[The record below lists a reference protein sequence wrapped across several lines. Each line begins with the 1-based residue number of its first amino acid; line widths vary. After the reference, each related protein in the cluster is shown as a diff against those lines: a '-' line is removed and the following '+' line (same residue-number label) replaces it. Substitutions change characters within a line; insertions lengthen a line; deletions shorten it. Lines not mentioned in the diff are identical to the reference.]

1 MGEEV
6 IQILNAYGNT
16 GTGTTLIIS
25 FAHWYKHVAMN
36 TIQRVWSTYSPCV
49 GHPFPRTFQQLP
61 KNLQNN
67 KQHHQLRTGQPQTHC
82 LLVNWHSVLH
92 CKAERTAPSPQTP
105 AV

>member
-49 GHPFPRTFQQLP
+49 VHPFPRTFQQLP